1 MKYFTMKELTKSS
14 MADKLG
20 IDNTPT
26 TEVSVALSNLVTHVL
41 DPLRE
46 MYGKAITVN
55 SGYRCP
61 KLNAA
66 VGGAKTSQHMRGEA
80 ASEVIISRD
89 FVLWHFRDFSSW
101 YVWQFMRCWYPV
113 LQLQEIFTRLCGRWQ
128 HIPLSCA
135 SAYLRQVPL
144 ANLFLM
150 HIKAALYQE
159 GGCLWQYQSQCRRI

>member
-1 MKYFTMKELTKSS
+1 MKYFTMKNLAKSPT
-14 MADKLG
+14 ADKLG

-55 SGYRCP
+55 SGYRCS

-80 ASEVIISRD
+80 ADITAGSKTENKKLFELIRD
-89 FVLWHFRDFSSW
+89 NLPFDQLIDESNYSW
-101 YVWQFMRCWYPV
+101 VHVSYVSTSKNRKQ
-113 LQLQEIFTRLCGRWQ
+113 I
-128 HIPLSCA
+128 LS
-135 SAYLRQVPL
+135 L
-144 ANLFLM
+144 
-150 HIKAALYQE
+150 
-159 GGCLWQYQSQCRRI
+159 

>member
-14 MADKLG
+14 TADKLG

-26 TEVSVALSNLVTHVL
+26 PEASAQLSNLVTHVL

-66 VGGAKTSQHMRGEA
+66 VGGAHMRGEA
-80 ASEVIISRD
+80 ADITAGSKEENKKLFELIRD
-89 FVLWHFRDFSSW
+89 NLPFDQLIDESNYSW
-101 YVWQFMRCWYPV
+101 VHVSYVSTSKNRKQ
-113 LQLQEIFTRLCGRWQ
+113 I
-128 HIPLSCA
+128 LS
-135 SAYLRQVPL
+135 L
-144 ANLFLM
+144 
-150 HIKAALYQE
+150 
-159 GGCLWQYQSQCRRI
+159 